1 MINIFL
7 SLSLIL
13 FSLSLIFVSVR
24 DRFGYLPVFFSLYFI
39 CILIIPAYFHIYNN
53 VFPFY
58 NLSYDYDDQLS
69 AAIILFIFTIFFW
82 LSFFLTP
89 ISRVVKDN
97 YITKHVNKYRYMST
111 IWIVLILLSFGLLS
125 YGINTFMTPR
135 GEFSTESLGENATT
149 RELVLSFLRAGAF
162 FSVYFLL
169 IYKKMIGKVYW
180 YFTFLWALSLF
191 FIFNYPLALSRFLF
205 FSYLIILFCY
215 YVKVSKISKISVI
228 LIFSIGVTTL
238 FPFFSYITRGEGDF
252 LKSLN
257 GYYQSSGDFD
267 GFQSIINA
275 VIYTSKFGFTFGI
288 QILSS
293 IFSFVPRSLWIDKA
307 QPTGSIT
314 ASAAGY
320 DFLNISSPLPSEFFI
335 DFGYPGLIFFSI
347 LLGVILRKIDSV
359 ILFERKLSLKFSLSI
374 ILISL
379 LPVLSRGSL
388 LAVINILY
396 AEIIVFSLIYLMI
409 FLKVKIR

>member
-13 FSLSLIFVSVR
+13 FTLSLIFISIR

-39 CILIIPAYFHIYNN
+39 CILILPAYFHVYYN

-69 AAIILFIFTIFFW
+69 AAIILFVFTIFFW
-82 LSFFLTP
+82 ISFFLTP
-89 ISRVVKDN
+89 TSRIIKDN
-97 YITKHVNKYRYMST
+97 NAIKCVNRYRYMFT
-111 IWIVLILLSFGLLS
+111 LWMVLILLSFGLLS
-125 YGINTFMTPR
+125 YDIKTFMTLR
-135 GEFSTESLGENATT
+135 GEFSTDSLGDSATT
-149 RELVLSFLRAGAF
+149 RELVLSFLRAFSF
-162 FSVYFLL
+162 FSIYFLL
-169 IYKKMIGKVYW
+169 VFKKMIGKVYW
-180 YFTFLWALSLF
+180 YFTFLWALVLF

-215 YVKVSKISKISVI
+215 YIKVSKISKISII

-275 VIYTSKFGFTFGI
+275 VIYTSKFGFTFGS

-293 IFSFVPRSLWIDKA
+293 VFSFIPRSLWVGKA
-307 QPTGSIT
+307 EPTGSVT

-320 DFLNISSPLPSEFFI
+320 DYLNISSPLPAEFFI
-335 DFGYPGLIFFSI
+335 DFGYPGLILFSI

-359 ILFERKLSLKFSLSI
+359 ILSEGKMSLKFSLSI
-374 ILISL
+374 ILISMI
-379 LPVLSRGSL
+379 PILSRGSL

-396 AEIIVFSLIYLMI
+396 AEIIVFYLIYLMI